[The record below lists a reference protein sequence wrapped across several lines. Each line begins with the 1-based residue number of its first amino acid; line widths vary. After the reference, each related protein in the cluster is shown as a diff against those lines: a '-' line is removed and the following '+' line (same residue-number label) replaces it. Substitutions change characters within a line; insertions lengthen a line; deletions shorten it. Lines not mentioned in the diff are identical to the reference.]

1 MSVQFSDRRYPTEP
15 VTTSPHFATVETMS
29 LSPVRRPE
37 RGFTLVELMIV
48 VAVIAALA
56 VVVIPSFFRETRKTK
71 SATEVAP
78 MFAELSIREEQYK
91 VETGN
96 FLATAECP
104 TTTSPT
110 GVAASTCT
118 GATDWIALRINP
130 PESTLKCK
138 YEIVTGTGTGT
149 AGPTGFTFAS
159 PANGWYYMHATC
171 DTNPD
176 VSTNAEYF
184 ASSVDPAIQKQNEGD

>member
-1 MSVQFSDRRYPTEP
+1 MSVSFARQVPSSEQ
-15 VTTSPHFATVETMS
+15 VTCTLQFATVGAMN
-29 LSPVRRPE
+29 LSSERRSQ

-71 SATEVAP
+71 STTEVAP
-78 MFAELSIREEQYK
+78 MFSELGVREEQYK
-91 VETGN
+91 VETGSY
-96 FLATAECP
+96 LSTAQCP
-104 TTTSPT
+104 STSSPT

-118 GATDWIALRINP
+118 AATDWTALRINP
-130 PESTLKCK
+130 PESTLRCM
-138 YEIVTGTGTGT
+138 YTVTAGSGTGTNN
-149 AGPTGFTFAS
+149 PSGFTFTS
-159 PANGWYYMHATC
+159 PANSWYYMIAVC

-176 VSTNAEYF
+176 VTTDATYF